1 MTDYG
6 TKFNPPAGHSIG
18 QHRKVVS
25 REGAAIRIEKTELTG
40 ALKRSL
46 TGGSGIFGE
55 RKSPRK

>member
-6 TKFNPPAGHSIG
+6 KRLNPPAGHSISP
-18 QHRKVVS
+18 HRKVVS

-46 TGGSGIFGE
+46 TGGSGRFGE
-55 RKSPRK
+55 RKSLAK